1 MMIQAKDLCYSY
13 FDRQVLWNISLE
25 VKAGDLLGLIG
36 PNGSGKSTLLKC
48 LCGILAPQKG
58 EVLLEGRALGSY
70 RRREIAQKIAMVPQE
85 SAFSLNFTTYEVVLL
100 GRTPYLERMQLE
112 RTSDHEAV
120 QKAMEKT
127 DCWELRDRRI
137 WEISGGERQRV
148 VIARALA
155 QSPRVLLLDEPTAH
169 LDIAH
174 QVEVYDLL
182 SALNRKEGLTIL
194 AVSHDLNL
202 AGEYYGRL
210 ALLKQGRVRAVG
222 GKKDILSPGLLSEV
236 YNQMV
241 SVQDS
246 PVTGEPHVFLVPNR
260 QRNNSREG
268 KSP

>member
-1 MMIQAKDLCYSY
+1 MIEARNLSFSY
-13 FDRQVLWNISLE
+13 FDRKALE
-25 VKAGDLLGLIG
+25 DVDLVVKPGEFWGLIG

-58 EVLLEGRALGSY
+58 EVLLEGKPLGSY

-85 SAFSLNFTTYEVVLL
+85 SAFSLNFTAYEVVLL

-120 QKAMEKT
+120 QRAMEKT
-127 DCWELRDRRI
+127 DCWELKDRRI

-174 QVEVYDLL
+174 QVEVYNLL
-182 SALNRKEGLTIL
+182 LALNRKEGLTIL

-202 AGEYYGRL
+202 AGEYCERV
-210 ALLKQGRVRAVG
+210 ALMEKGRVRAVG
-222 GKKDILSPGLLSEV
+222 DKREILSSGLLSKV
-236 YNQMV
+236 YQQEV
-241 SVQDS
+241 SVRES
-246 PVTGEPHVFLVPNR
+246 PATGEPHVFLVPHKEKQVGR
-260 QRNNSREG
+260 
-268 KSP
+268 